1 MTQSTANPSQLLN
14 SLLTDSGWLWSK
26 PADKTHD
33 ISGACRKIP
42 YRERRLTARDPIK
55 LRDAPA
61 RFLNTAWLR
70 LMDLKGSDAKAVETL
85 SHPDPGMLAYYR
97 RQVIAAG
104 RGGQE
109 ALAQEDI
116 SALAETMIT
125 SFRELGASGQIIGH
139 GIYSWAGL
147 RQPIPL
153 ELWPDLRFDFE
164 ANKASDDEFS
174 YSHVTID
181 QDGPA
186 WFPRGYRRQDRRAAD
201 AASAGEWQS
210 TQENASGRRACRIRQ
225 RLYREGVQRS
235 L

>member
-1 MTQSTANPSQLLN
+1 
-14 SLLTDSGWLWSK
+14 
-26 PADKTHD
+26 
-33 ISGACRKIP
+33 
-42 YRERRLTARDPIK
+42 
-55 LRDAPA
+55 
-61 RFLNTAWLR
+61 
-70 LMDLKGSDAKAVETL
+70 
-85 SHPDPGMLAYYR
+85 MLVYYR

-164 ANKASDDEFS
+164 ANKASNDEFS

-181 QDGPA
+181 QDDPAGPQGDVVARIAA
-186 WFPRGYRRQDRRAAD
+186 WLTQHRSENGKAPKKILAAD
-201 AASAGEWQS
+201 ARAEFG
-210 TQENASGRRACRIRQ
+210 SGYTERAFNEAYKAVYQRRRGRPS
-225 RLYREGVQRS
+225 GS
-235 L
+235 GK